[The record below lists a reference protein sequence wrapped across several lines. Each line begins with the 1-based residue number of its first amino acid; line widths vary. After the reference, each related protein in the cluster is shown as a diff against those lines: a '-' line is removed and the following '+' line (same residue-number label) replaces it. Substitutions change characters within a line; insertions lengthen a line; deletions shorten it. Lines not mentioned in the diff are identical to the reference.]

1 MKKNQLIIGLSFL
14 LINSTFAQNNEIWD
28 LKRCIE
34 YAQQE
39 NLQVAQ
45 SQWNIAQNTLQYEQS
60 QRDMLPTAN
69 GASSVNYNYGFSVN
83 PTNNQVVIQGL
94 TAGNFS
100 ASGSLNLYSGGMLRN
115 TIRQN
120 EVNIESSQA
129 DMANIKNNIALNVAQ
144 AYLQVLVATELL
156 ENAKTQISSTK
167 EQLARQDK
175 MISAGT
181 VAEITRYVLESQQAV
196 EETAIISAENQI
208 LSAMLALRQSMN
220 LAHDAKLEIAKPDLL
235 NYYPEMTSYNL
246 EEIYHIAEGTQ
257 PVIKAAD
264 LRIRSSLIGINVAEG
279 ARKPTLSAFAQ
290 VNTRLSSFALPI
302 FETQWIPQTVLFNG
316 QAVELSVEGAVL
328 VGKKI
333 TPIFKQI
340 SDNFGSGIGLSL
352 NVPIYTA
359 GKNQTNVQLAEIG
372 MKQAQVNSA
381 LQRQTLRQNIERAY
395 LDLKISYNN
404 YQAVEKQIAI
414 TAKNMESIQKQ
425 IAAGIGNQTDF
436 TVSKNNLNKANN
448 DLVRAK
454 YDFVWK
460 QKILEFYAGKAL

>member
-60 QRDMLPTAN
+60 QRNLLPTAS
-69 GASSVNYNYGFSVN
+69 GSSSLNYNYGFSVN
-83 PTNNQVVIQGL
+83 PTNNQVVTQGL
-94 TAGNFS
+94 TTGNFS
-100 ASGSLNLYSGGMLRN
+100 VSGGLNLYSGGMLRN

-120 EVNIESSQA
+120 EVNIAASQA
-129 DMANIKNNIALNVAQ
+129 DMANLKNNIALNVAQ

-175 MISAGT
+175 LIAAGT

-196 EETAIISAENQI
+196 EETAIVSAENQI

-235 NYYPEMTSYNL
+235 NYIPEMTSYNL
-246 EEIYHIAEGTQ
+246 EEIYHISEGTQ
-257 PVIKAAD
+257 PIIKAAD

-290 VNTRLSSFALPI
+290 VNTRLSSAAFRASGESQLV
-302 FETQWIPQTVLFNG
+302 TQTVFFNG
-316 QAVELSVEGAVL
+316 SPVEFG
-328 VGKKI
+328 
-333 TPIFKQI
+333 TQQPIYEKMPFWVQI
-340 SDNFGSGIGLSL
+340 PRNFGSGVGLSL

-395 LDLKISYNN
+395 LDLKTSYNN

-460 QKILEFYAGKAL
+460 QKILEFYAGKAF

>member
-14 LINSTFAQNNEIWD
+14 LTQSISAQNSEIWD

-60 QRDMLPTAN
+60 QRDLLPTAN
-69 GASSVNYNYGFSVN
+69 GASSLGYNYGFSVN
-83 PTNNQVVIQGL
+83 PTNNQVVTAGL
-94 TAGNFS
+94 TTGNFS
-100 ASGSLNLYSGGMLRN
+100 ASGALNLYAGGMLRN

-120 EVNIESSQA
+120 EVNIETSQA

-144 AYLQVLVATELL
+144 AYLQVLVASELL

-175 MISAGT
+175 MIAAGT

-196 EETAIISAENQI
+196 EETAIVSAENQI

-235 NYYPEMTSYNL
+235 NYIPQMTSYNL

-264 LRIRSSLIGINVAEG
+264 LRIRSSLIGINIAEG

-290 VNTRLSSFALPI
+290 INTRLSSAAFQASGESRLV
-302 FETQWIPQTVLFNG
+302 TQTVFFNG
-316 QAVELSVEGAVL
+316 SPVEFGTEQPVFEKMPFWV
-328 VGKKI
+328 
-333 TPIFKQI
+333 QI
-340 SDNFGSGIGLSL
+340 PRNFGSGVGLSL

-404 YQAVEKQIAI
+404 YQAVEKQITI